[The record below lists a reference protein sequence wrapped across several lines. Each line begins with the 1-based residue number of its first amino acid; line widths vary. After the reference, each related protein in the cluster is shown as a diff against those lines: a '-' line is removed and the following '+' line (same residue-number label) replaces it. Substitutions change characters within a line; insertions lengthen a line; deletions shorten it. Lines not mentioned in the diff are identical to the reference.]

1 MLAMLCVG
9 WRPGIDF
16 LGDGWEAMQWGVRRC
31 EPSFRKVLISA
42 SLAERAGAG
51 AGGISSTCIEDAV
64 SGSARLRTPPDAGM
78 KPMKLAQ
85 NPENE
90 NGFAKLKPSP
100 ATDATQYL
108 GGSEAGDE
116 RSRYA

>member
-1 MLAMLCVG
+1 
-9 WRPGIDF
+9 
-16 LGDGWEAMQWGVRRC
+16 
-31 EPSFRKVLISA
+31 
-42 SLAERAGAG
+42 
-51 AGGISSTCIEDAV
+51 
-64 SGSARLRTPPDAGM
+64 M